1 MAAPASNRRVTY
13 TLATLKRGAW
23 QTSGT
28 IDSLDSALAKAHEA
42 LGTGKV
48 ERVKVEQ
55 CFTDP
60 GAKRAVM
67 TTVFDEAGI
76 PSSRFEVNAWMLLGI
91 SVLLGIAV
99 FLVTGYLLQR
109 PAT

>member
-1 MAAPASNRRVTY
+1 MSVPASNRRVTY
-13 TLATLKRGAW
+13 TLATLRRGVW

-28 IDSLDSALAKAHEA
+28 IDSLDSALARARET

-48 ERVKVEQ
+48 ERVRVEQ

-67 TTVFDEAGI
+67 TTVFEEAGAA
-76 PSSRFEVNAWMLLGI
+76 PPRFEVNAWMLLGI
-91 SVLLGIAV
+91 SVLLGIAA
-99 FLVTGYLLQR
+99 FLITGFLLQG
-109 PAT
+109 PGS